1 MLLAARVTVHIN
13 VGRAFLYC
21 LPTVNHSASVLNFQ
35 VPSNYVIGQ
44 MYSRDLSVQRGKGE
58 SSPFLGELALPDV

>member
-21 LPTVNHSASVLNFQ
+21 LSTVNHSASVLNFQ

-44 MYSRDLSVQRGKGE
+44 MFSRDLRVQRGQGAVITL
-58 SSPFLGELALPDV
+58 FR